1 MSKKTNKA
9 ENEKYN
15 AVIGADGKITYV
27 KKKKKMLVFDYI
39 NYAFFALFGFLC
51 LYPVIYIVLMSFASR
66 GDYLNSSIFVFPW
79 HFNLESY
86 KSIIFQ
92 GRVFQAFGISVFLV
106 VVGTVYKLLL
116 TMFGGYAFTRKDLPG
131 LRVIFWFI
139 LFTMFFGGGLIP
151 FYFVCKSLFADDNLI
166 VLILPFGC
174 STFNMIIM
182 RNFFSQVP
190 ESIVESCRL
199 DGASEF
205 TILFRFVMP
214 LSKAGIA
221 TIALWYIVGIWDD
234 WYWPMIFLTKRTDLF
249 PLALELRSILM
260 KSQTEGIETNG
271 QIDWTQIFS
280 QGREAA
286 MICISLVPIL
296 AIYPFLQK
304 YFTKGVMIGG
314 VKA

>member
-1 MSKKTNKA
+1 MEKISKKA
-9 ENEKYN
+9 ESEKYT
-15 AVIGADGKITYV
+15 AVIGEDGKIKYV
-27 KKKKKMLVFDYI
+27 KKKKKMLAFDWV
-39 NYAFFALFGFLC
+39 NYVLFGLFGFLC
-51 LYPVIYIVLMSFASR
+51 IYPVIYIVLMSFASR
-66 GDYLNSSIFVFPW
+66 GDYLNSGIFVFPW

-92 GRVFQAFGISVFLV
+92 DRIFKAFGISALLV
-106 VVGTVYKLLL
+106 VAGTLYRLLL
-116 TMFGGYAFTRKDLPG
+116 TCFGGYVFTRKDLPG
-131 LRVIFWFI
+131 LRVIFWMI
-139 LFTMFFGGGLIP
+139 LFTMFFNGGLIP
-151 FYFVCKSLFADDNLI
+151 FYFICKQIFGDDNLF

-174 STFNMIIM
+174 NTFNMIIM

-190 ESIVESCRL
+190 ESILESCRL

-221 TIALWYIVGIWDD
+221 TIMLWYIVGIWDD
-234 WYWPMIFLTKRTDLF
+234 WYWPMIFITKRTDLY
-249 PLALELRSILM
+249 PLALELRSILT
-260 KSQTEGIETNG
+260 KSQTEGIEVG
-271 QIDWTQIFS
+271 GDVDWTQIFS

-314 VKA
+314 VKS